1 MKKFI
6 YTFIMLILMGVFV
19 YSLYNVYTIYSE
31 YNESEETYDELVG
44 NVSQQEATS
53 EPKETGG
60 KTEAKSEVNLNIDFA
75 KLKKINKDVIGWI
88 YNPGTVINYPVV
100 QGKDNS
106 YYLKHL
112 INGTY
117 NASGTPFLDYHMK
130 SDFSD
135 KNMFIYGHHM
145 KNGSMFSSITEYKN
159 MAYYNKHKNMY
170 LITPTKKYR
179 LEVFSAYITKATSDT
194 YMRGFKANDKFK
206 KYIEYI
212 KGLSLIDTGI
222 NVTKDDTVVS
232 LSTCT
237 YEYEN
242 ARFVVHTKR
251 VEIK

>member
-31 YNESEETYDELVG
+31 YNESDKTYEELVG
-44 NVSQQEATS
+44 DISEQESEEVDATQ
-53 EPKETGG
+53 EKKE
-60 KTEAKSEVNLNIDFA
+60 EQSEVNLKIDFA
-75 KLKKINKDVIGWI
+75 KLQKVNKDVIGWI

-112 INGTY
+112 INGKE
-117 NASGTPFLDYHMK
+117 NPSGTPFLDYHMK
-130 SDFSD
+130 PDFSD
-135 KNMFIYGHHM
+135 KNMFIYAHHM
-145 KNGSMFSSITEYKN
+145 KNGSMFSSITEYKD

-170 LITPTKKYR
+170 LITPDKKYR

-194 YMRGFKANDKFK
+194 YMRGFKANDKFQ
-206 KYIEYI
+206 KYIDYI
-212 KGLSLIDTGI
+212 TELSLIKTGI
-222 NVTKDDTVVS
+222 EVTKDDTIVS

-237 YEYEN
+237 YEYKN